1 MGQLTQTQSLS
12 SFAPNWVSNG
22 LTFSNDVR
30 FPRQSFSIELQYFE
44 YFFSR
49 VTVSQQNTYFNVDHT
64 VHGVVHIIST
74 FLVFPDL

>member
-1 MGQLTQTQSLS
+1 MGHFTQTQFS
-12 SFAPNWVSNG
+12 SFAPNRVSKG
-22 LTFSNDVR
+22 LSNDVR